1 MQAAAVLRL
10 LVAGLLGLL
19 VIASHGDWTGPKEGP
34 VALAGKRVVFLASDF
49 RNGGV
54 VAVYRSVE
62 RAARLIGWQVQA
74 LDGHGDA
81 SEWRRIAEQAL
92 QQAPDGVVLGG
103 FGVEALGQLPAQF
116 QRRKI
121 TLVGWHAGDTPG
133 PSEWLF
139 SNVTTDP
146 LVVADLA
153 VELIIGEDEIGVV
166 IFTDSQFAIATA
178 KAERMARRIR
188 ECPNCRLLSVED
200 LPIARASEEIAGRVR
215 QLQQRFGSA
224 WTHSLAINDVYFD
237 HIHVPLARLGRQDI
251 RHVSAGDG
259 STRALARIH
268 SGLSQQIA
276 SIAEPLGAH
285 GWQVVDELN
294 RAFSGEPPSGYVAR
308 PLLVTTEIMRESETI
323 NIELDT
329 SHEASYLQLWRPD

>member
-1 MQAAAVLRL
+1 MKAGAVLCL
-10 LVAGLLGLL
+10 LSAGLLGLL
-19 VIASHGDWTGPKEGP
+19 ITVSHADWTGPQEGP
-34 VALAGKRVVFLASDF
+34 VALPDKRVVFLASDF

-62 RAARLIGWQVQA
+62 RAARLIGWRVQA
-74 LDGHGDA
+74 LDGHGDPA
-81 SEWRRIAEQAL
+81 EWRRMAEQAL

-103 FGVEALGQLPAQF
+103 FGVEALGELPVQF
-116 QRRKI
+116 KQREI
-121 TLVGWHAGDTPG
+121 TLVGWHAGDAPG

-146 LVVADLA
+146 QVVADLA
-153 VELIIGEDEIGVV
+153 ADLIIGEGAVGVV
-166 IFTDSQFAIATA
+166 IFTDSQFAIARA
-178 KAERMARRIR
+178 KTKRMAQRIR
-188 ECPNCRLLSVED
+188 ECLDCRLLSIED
-200 LPIARASEEIAGRVR
+200 LPIARVSEQIADRVT

-259 STRALARIH
+259 SARALARIH

-276 SIAEPLGAH
+276 TVAEPLGAH

-308 PLLVTTEIMRESETI
+308 PLLVTTEVLRESETVSI
-323 NIELDT
+323 KLDT
-329 SHEASYLQLWRPD
+329 SYEAIYLQLWRPD

>member
-1 MQAAAVLRL
+1 MKAATVLHL
-10 LVAGLLGLL
+10 LIAGLLGLL
-19 VIASHGDWTGPKEGP
+19 ITASHADWTGPKEGP
-34 VALAGKRVVFLASDF
+34 AALPGKRVVFLASDF

-62 RAARLIGWQVQA
+62 RAARLVGWRVQA

-81 SEWRRIAEQAL
+81 AEWRRIAEQAL

-103 FGVEALGQLPAQF
+103 FGPRTLGQLPALF
-116 QRRKI
+116 QQRKI
-121 TLVGWHAGDTPG
+121 ALVGWHAGDTQG

-153 VELIIGEDEIGVV
+153 AELIIDEGAIGVV
-166 IFTDSQFAIATA
+166 IFTDSQFAIATT
-178 KAERMARRIR
+178 KAERMAQRIR
-188 ECPNCRLLSVED
+188 ECPNCRLLSIED
-200 LPIARASEEIAGRVR
+200 LPIARVSEEIAGRVT
-215 QLQQRFGSA
+215 QLQQRFGAA

-237 HIHVPLARLGRQDI
+237 HIHVPLARLGREDI

-259 STRALARIH
+259 SARALARIH

-276 SIAEPLGAH
+276 TIAEPLGAH

-308 PLLVTTEIMRESETI
+308 PLLVTAEVLHDSESI
-323 NIELDT
+323 SIELDT
-329 SHEASYLQLWRPD
+329 SYEASYLQLWRPD

>member
-1 MQAAAVLRL
+1 MKAGALLSLLIAA
-10 LVAGLLGLL
+10 LLGLL
-19 VIASHGDWTGPKEGP
+19 TTVSHADWTGPLEGP
-34 VALAGKRVVFLASDF
+34 VALPDKRVMFLASDF

-62 RAARLIGWQVQA
+62 QAARLIGWRVQA

-81 SEWRRIAEQAL
+81 AEWRRMAEQAL

-103 FGVEALGQLPAQF
+103 FGVEALGELPARFKQ
-116 QRRKI
+116 RKI
-121 TLVGWHAGDTPG
+121 PLVGWHAGDTPG

-146 LVVADLA
+146 QVVADMA
-153 VELIIGEDEIGVV
+153 ADLIIGEGAVGVV
-166 IFTDSQFAIATA
+166 IFTDSQFAIARA
-178 KAERMARRIR
+178 KTKRMAQRIR
-188 ECPNCRLLSVED
+188 ECPDCRLLSIED
-200 LPIARASEEIAGRVR
+200 LPIARVSEEIAGRVR
-215 QLQQRFGSA
+215 QLQQHFGSA

-259 STRALARIH
+259 SARALARIH

-276 SIAEPLGAH
+276 TVAEPLGAH

-308 PLLVTTEIMRESETI
+308 PLLVTTEVLRESEAVS
-323 NIELDT
+323 IELD
-329 SHEASYLQLWRPD
+329 SSYEAGYLQLWRPD